1 MENNN
6 KNSEKKKTNLA
17 LIVNVAVLVA
27 GLCLVL
33 FHGNMNVMKV
43 IIVLLGVCFIIPS
56 LVYMVMVLA
65 KRREES
71 DTVRNI
77 GIVPAAG
84 GLCFGVVLL
93 MQTEWFV
100 HILGVIFGMLLIAL
114 GLFHTVYMVMMAK
127 RAKVEPWYY
136 IFPVLMMIGG
146 LLILVVF
153 RAPERA
159 KVVVLITG
167 LAMILFSFTTLLE
180 YLADR
185 KAVKAAE
192 KLADAA
198 KAAQNGRKVIDLESA
213 IVPPSE

>member
-1 MENNN
+1 MEIN
-6 KNSEKKKTNLA
+6 KGSEKKKTNLT
-17 LIVNVAVLVA
+17 LVVNVAVLVA
-27 GLCLVL
+27 GFCLVL

-43 IIVLLGVCFIIPS
+43 IIILLGVCIIIPS
-56 LVYMVMVLA
+56 IVYMGMVLA

-84 GLCFGVVLL
+84 GLCFGIVLL

-114 GLFHTVYMVMMAK
+114 GLFHTVYMIMMAK
-127 RAKVEPWYY
+127 RAKVESWYY

-146 LLILVVF
+146 LLILIVF

-159 KVVVLITG
+159 KMAVLITG
-167 LAMILFSFTTLLE
+167 LAMILFAFTTLLE

-185 KAVKAAE
+185 KAVKTAAKLAAE
-192 KLADAA
+192 AA
-198 KAAQNGRKVIDLESA
+198 KDGHKVIDVESA
-213 IVPPSE
+213 VVPSNK